1 MSSEDAQ
8 RRMGL
13 MRTQQCPVCGGTERE
28 PAHAMSKSGVQYL
41 QRAADRLGVSVG
53 DLIERAQVF
62 KCVTCRSYF
71 CDPWLSP
78 EFASWLF
85 CAATPDHIVGW
96 EEFEFWVRNRKGRFE
111 LHNQR
116 VYAAVTRRTG
126 PLRSYA
132 EFGCPFQ
139 GFLLPLKAHEA
150 DPEARIR
157 LFARALRRAPDVRWT
172 RFTRLYNA
180 LEGFLRGALVL
191 ALRIRA
197 ILDRIID
204 RRRADASPEQISSR
218 PESLYLLTHD
228 TTRAW
233 SSNCTRYGASC
244 KYFARTI
251 LDAHVIPMDEARGQG
266 LTFDLVGV
274 FNILDHTTFPSE
286 VLRTLLDVSRHV
298 LVVSHDAR
306 RAGKQHMFALGDDF
320 AEWLRESITG
330 VCVEDLRDE
339 VDVGG
344 ASDYSYL
351 LLTKTSVIARPLT
364 DDQRRMEASGIGP
377 GRRTP

>member
-126 PLRSYA
+126 P
-132 EFGCPFQ
+132 
-139 GFLLPLKAHEA
+139 
-150 DPEARIR
+150 
-157 LFARALRRAPDVRWT
+157 
-172 RFTRLYNA
+172 
-180 LEGFLRGALVL
+180 
-191 ALRIRA
+191 
-197 ILDRIID
+197 
-204 RRRADASPEQISSR
+204 
-218 PESLYLLTHD
+218 
-228 TTRAW
+228 
-233 SSNCTRYGASC
+233 
-244 KYFARTI
+244 
-251 LDAHVIPMDEARGQG
+251 
-266 LTFDLVGV
+266 
-274 FNILDHTTFPSE
+274 
-286 VLRTLLDVSRHV
+286 
-298 LVVSHDAR
+298 
-306 RAGKQHMFALGDDF
+306 
-320 AEWLRESITG
+320 
-330 VCVEDLRDE
+330 
-339 VDVGG
+339 
-344 ASDYSYL
+344 
-351 LLTKTSVIARPLT
+351 
-364 DDQRRMEASGIGP
+364 
-377 GRRTP
+377 